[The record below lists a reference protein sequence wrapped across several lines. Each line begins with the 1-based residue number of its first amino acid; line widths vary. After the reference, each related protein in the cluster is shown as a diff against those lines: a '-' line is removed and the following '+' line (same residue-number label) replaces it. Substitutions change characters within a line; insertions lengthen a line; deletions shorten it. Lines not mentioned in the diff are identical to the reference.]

1 MDQSNNKEEIRISAT
16 PSAEDKKSFKD
27 RLQGAFN
34 EMSKE
39 KQLMF
44 IYAAIGVII
53 VFFILNSVKL
63 YRFFF

>member
-1 MDQSNNKEEIRISAT
+1 MDQNNNKEEIKIPAT
-16 PSAEDKKSFKD
+16 PSVDTKKGFKD

-44 IYAAIGVII
+44 IYAAIGVIL
-53 VFFILNSVKL
+53 VFFILNTVKL
-63 YRFFF
+63 YNFFF

>member
-1 MDQSNNKEEIRISAT
+1 MDQNNNKEEIRIPTT

-44 IYAAIGVII
+44 IYAAIGVILI
-53 VFFILNSVKL
+53 FFILNSVRL